1 MVIVWNSLMAL
12 PTFTS
17 VTLVYRESLDWGP
30 SVSDKKKMKAIL
42 DQVAALIKGD
52 LIGQVTLRTFFI

>member
-42 DQVAALIKGD
+42 DQVVALIKED
-52 LIGQVTLRTFFI
+52 LIGQVTL